1 MLPARVRT
9 GGGEESLFDLEDYI
23 AELVVG
29 EDSKLAGRKLGEI
42 DKETDEA
49 DVAVIDL
56 ARGKTRFSASN
67 RHLEIRPGDVLI
79 VEAGPE
85 GLDKFRGLAKLEVA
99 GEKRTGS
106 TTGEG
111 MGLAEVVVP
120 RDNRLEGRS
129 VLGVQLLHRQGVGL
143 LSVSRHGQRFYQ
155 HLDRLTIHAGDILL
169 LYGAADRLADIT
181 RWLGALPLAARGV
194 NVTQHNRA
202 ALTVA
207 IFALA
212 LVAASFAVVPLPIA
226 LGVVVALYVATD
238 IVPICEVYDHIEW
251 PVVVLLGSMIPLGVA
266 LEDSGSTTLIAE
278 GIVDLTHGLPAA
290 TVLFVLMVVIM
301 TLSDVLN
308 NTATAVIG
316 VPIAIDIA
324 HSLNVSPDPFLMA
337 VASSCAFLTPIGHKN
352 NTLILGPG
360 GYAFSDYWRMGLP
373 LEILI
378 VATGV
383 PAILVFWPL

>member
-1 MLPARVRT
+1 MRT